1 MSTEVLGFLIIA
13 GTVVVLVL
21 RRQLKLTE
29 PEKIETA
36 ADRLQQE
43 LEQSADEIIA
53 RMGEHIDHLETLVAE
68 ADRRAALLE
77 QQIERARNLQPVETE
92 EFSRLLDRSMT
103 REASP
108 AQDTVSAPVAAE
120 AAEARASGVRT
131 ETTVSTEDVSEEISP
146 SVRVR
151 ELLRQGR
158 SNEEIARETRMG
170 RGAIELIRQ
179 MYQYHH

>member
-1 MSTEVLGFLIIA
+1 MGTEVLGFLIIA

-21 RRQLKLTE
+21 RRQFKLTE

-53 RMGEHIDHLETLVAE
+53 RMGEHIDRLEALVAA
-68 ADRRAALLE
+68 ADQRAALLE

-92 EFSRLLDRSMT
+92 RFSKLLDQSLLRDTEHVEMGSSSVTGMDDT
-103 REASP
+103 MSEALDARKEEETTSKP
-108 AQDTVSAPVAAE
+108 AAE
-120 AAEARASGVRT
+120 QVP
-131 ETTVSTEDVSEEISP
+131 P
-146 SVRVR
+146 SVRIR

-179 MYQYHH
+179 MHQYHH

>member
-13 GTVVVLVL
+13 GTVVVLLL
-21 RRQLKLTE
+21 RRQFRSTE
-29 PEKIETA
+29 PEKAEKA
-36 ADRLQQE
+36 AERLQQG

-53 RMGEHIDHLETLVAE
+53 RMGEHIDRLEALVAE
-68 ADRRAALLE
+68 ADKRAALLE

-92 EFSRLLDRSMT
+92 NFSRLLDQSMT
-103 REASP
+103 RETAHADSAVLP
-108 AQDTVSAPVAAE
+108 APAVKHEAMDAAAAVIPKE
-120 AAEARASGVRT
+120 A
-131 ETTVSTEDVSEEISP
+131 VSEEVSP
-146 SVRVR
+146 AVRVR

>member
-1 MSTEVLGFLIIA
+1 MLIELNIP
-13 GTVVVLVL
+13 
-21 RRQLKLTE
+21 LKSE
-29 PEKIETA
+29 
-36 ADRLQQE
+36 
-43 LEQSADEIIA
+43 
-53 RMGEHIDHLETLVAE
+53 
-68 ADRRAALLE
+68 
-77 QQIERARNLQPVETE
+77 NCPVETE

-179 MYQYHH
+179 MHQYHH

>member
-21 RRQLKLTE
+21 RRQFRQTE
-29 PEKIETA
+29 PEKAETA
-36 ADRLQQE
+36 AERLQQG

-53 RMGEHIDHLETLVAE
+53 RMGEHIDRLEALVAE
-68 ADRRAALLE
+68 ADKRAVLLE

-92 EFSRLLDRSMT
+92 SFSRLLDQSMT
-103 REASP
+103 RETAHAESAVLP
-108 AQDTVSAPVAAE
+108 AGAVPVKHEAVDITAAAIPKE
-120 AAEARASGVRT
+120 S
-131 ETTVSTEDVSEEISP
+131 VSEEVSP
-146 SVRVR
+146 AVRIR